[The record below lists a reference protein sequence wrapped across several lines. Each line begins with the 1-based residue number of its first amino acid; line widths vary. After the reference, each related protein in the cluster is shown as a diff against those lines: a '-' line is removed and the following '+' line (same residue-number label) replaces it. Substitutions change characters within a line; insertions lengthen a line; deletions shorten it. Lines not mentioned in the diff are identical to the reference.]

1 MPYDSSDTDHILENL
16 HESEEQQAQALRL
29 TPLRLEGL
37 VYPIND
43 LSASEKREVLETIIT
58 VLSIRFG
65 CTEESITLKF
75 I

>member
-1 MPYDSSDTDHILENL
+1 MPYDPSDTDNTLENL
-16 HESEEQQAQALRL
+16 HESEQFETQTLRL
-29 TPLRLEGL
+29 TPIRIEGL

-43 LSASEKREVLETIIT
+43 LSASEKREVLETITT
-58 VLSIRFG
+58 VLSLRFG